1 MTKEKNQHPESSGTA
16 DDAGS
21 AGKPV
26 KLELYTHDYCPYC
39 RTVINTMAEL
49 NIKDKVIFHDILS
62 DDDKMAELI
71 RLSGKKQVPCL
82 VVDGKPMQE
91 SEDIRQF
98 LLDNFER

>member
-1 MTKEKNQHPESSGTA
+1 MDTDTDRA
-16 DDAGS
+16 AR
-21 AGKPV
+21 PV

-49 NIKDKVIFHDILS
+49 NIKDKVIFHDILE
-62 DDDKMAELI
+62 DQDKMDELI

-82 VVDGKPMQE
+82 VVDGKPIQE

-98 LLDNFER
+98 LLDNFGT